1 MIISIE
7 DKEKTLNAINLGNK
21 EYSKALMSVAEK
33 YQLFSIDD
41 ILLLTDQKKSKSE
54 FQSDYA
60 MLRLIDHPEN
70 KAKLVKDKAGHK
82 RYYSD
87 GYSFYGNVYVFTSQL
102 YGYGG
107 KGTHKDNRTP
117 FYQWFLKKIESSRLK
132 LHKNLGKFQRMLSMK
147 IRKRKSLK

>member
-60 MLRLIDHPEN
+60 MLRLIVNPEN
-70 KAKLVKDKAGHK
+70 IKKLVKDKLI
-82 RYYSD
+82 YI
-87 GYSFYGNVYVFTSQL
+87 N
-102 YGYGG
+102 
-107 KGTHKDNRTP
+107 
-117 FYQWFLKKIESSRLK
+117 K
-132 LHKNLGKFQRMLSMK
+132 LQ
-147 IRKRKSLK
+147 I